1 MSFRQ
6 FGGLNYAARN
16 NIVSSNYN
24 TSNNLLV
31 TQNVGQPNSFINFQ
45 SDISGNVRFYGQF
58 DLSGNLNVSGNIT
71 SNEIFITG
79 PVIDVANSVVPKSYV
94 DAIGSGLKP
103 KTACE
108 CATTTTISGTYVT
121 PNEFTGVG
129 SPLIIDGYSVQN
141 NNRVLVKNQGTLDTS
156 LGGYI
161 SVQNGIYTY
170 SSSGGGTLTRSTD
183 MAAGSSVS
191 QALIPV
197 QFGTQ
202 NSTSTWFQALGSS
215 QNQRI
220 VGIDTLEFVL
230 YIDLNINLGQG
241 LNAKS
246 LSGKTYI
253 NVDSSLNFIN
263 YLDSKNGVIN
273 ATGNLALGTNSTN
286 TIIGPTGGN
295 PIQAQSIIQAQK
307 GITGGT
313 GSFENIT
320 VSRHST
326 LTGLLTA
333 NGGITGGTGS
343 FSNIIASGTST
354 LTGLLTANGGITSS
368 TGTFSSGI
376 STNTGTFT
384 GLLTASGGI
393 TSSTGTFSSGIS
405 TNTGTFTGLLT
416 ASGGITSS
424 TGTFS
429 SGIST
434 NTGTFSNINASGTV
448 SANSF
453 NTQSD
458 YRIKENIKILN
469 ESHNVDNLIPITYFN
484 KKTEKQDIG
493 LLAHELQEQF
503 PCLVTGEKDAEE
515 FQTVNYSGLIPI
527 LIKEI
532 QEVKKEIKLLK
543 DNILQG

>member
-45 SDISGNVRFYGQF
+45 SDISGNISFYGQF
-58 DLSGNLNVSGNIT
+58 DLSGNLNVGGNIT

-108 CATTTTISGTYVT
+108 CATTTAISGTYVS
-121 PNEFTGVG
+121 PNQFTGVG
-129 SPLIIDGYSVQN
+129 SSLIIDGYSVQN

-191 QALIPV
+191 QALVPV
-197 QFGTQ
+197 QFGAQ

-215 QNQRI
+215 QNQQI
-220 VGIDTLEFVL
+220 VGTDNLEFVL

-263 YLDSKNGVIN
+263 YLDSKNDVIN

-307 GITGGT
+307 GITG
-313 GSFENIT
+313 
-320 VSRHST
+320 
-326 LTGLLTA
+326 A
-333 NGGITGGTGS
+333 TGS

-376 STNTGTFT
+376 STT
-384 GLLTASGGI
+384 
-393 TSSTGTFSSGIS
+393 TGTFSSGIS

-416 ASGGITSS
+416 ANGGITTT

-434 NTGTFSNINASGTV
+434 NTGTLSGLLTANGGITTTTGTFSNINASGTV

-453 NTQSD
+453 NTPSD

-493 LLAHELQEQF
+493 LLAHQLQEQF
-503 PCLVTGEKDAEE
+503 PCLVTGEKDAQE

-543 DNILQG
+543 DNILDR

>member
-307 GITGGT
+307 GITGAT

-368 TGTFSSGI
+368 TC
-376 STNTGTFT
+376 
-384 GLLTASGGI
+384 
-393 TSSTGTFSSGIS
+393 
-405 TNTGTFTGLLT
+405 
-416 ASGGITSS
+416 
-424 TGTFS
+424 TFS